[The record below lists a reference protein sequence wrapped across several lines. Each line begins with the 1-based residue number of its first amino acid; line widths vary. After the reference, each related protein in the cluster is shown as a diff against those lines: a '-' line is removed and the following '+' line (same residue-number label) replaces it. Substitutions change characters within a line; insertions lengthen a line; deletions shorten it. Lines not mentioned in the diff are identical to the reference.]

1 MIKIIAF
8 DPGITTGYA
17 QGILKDD
24 IDTPM
29 YITTGEAKWSH
40 KDLFNFCTGYAP
52 DYIVYER
59 FNARHSRYNQGVE
72 LKSRELIGVLELYC
86 EMNDSAV
93 VLQNPMK
100 GGKSRQFSDVNA
112 SYFSDERLKQDA
124 IYKSGKGH
132 ANDAARHLLYWY
144 WFGSGGQFD
153 SRRRGYKTG
162 VLL

>member
-24 IDTPM
+24 IDEPM
-29 YITTGEAKWSH
+29 YVTTGEGKWSH
-40 KDLFNFCTGYAP
+40 MDLWKFCNGYTPNF
-52 DYIVYER
+52 IIYER
-59 FNARHSRYNQGVE
+59 FLARHSRYRQGVE
-72 LKSRELIGVLELYC
+72 LKSREMIGVLELYC
-86 EMNDSAV
+86 EMYASSV

-100 GGKSRQFSDVNA
+100 GGKSSTFDNVNS
-112 SYFSDERLKQDA
+112 SYFNDERLKKDA
-124 IYKSGKGH
+124 IYKSGKPH

-162 VLL
+162 VLM